1 MIFTISIAM
10 SIFAVVVVIIIIIV
24 TRSVQAGVADART
37 HDDDGD
43 DHVEMVLI
51 MAVFSIGMTCT
62 WHVSWQPSS

>member
-10 SIFAVVVVIIIIIV
+10 SIFAVVVVIIIIV